1 MMRSV
6 IISKYHVSL
15 RILIMVPVL
24 KFYGDVVDYPDVLK
38 EVKSRSVNEG
48 NDSPNEPLVKCN
60 LEFLE
65 LRDGYD
71 VIIRGY

>member
-15 RILIMVPVL
+15 RILIMVPVP

-38 EVKSRSVNEG
+38 KMKARSVNED
-48 NDSPNEPLVKCN
+48 NDSSNEPLVKCN